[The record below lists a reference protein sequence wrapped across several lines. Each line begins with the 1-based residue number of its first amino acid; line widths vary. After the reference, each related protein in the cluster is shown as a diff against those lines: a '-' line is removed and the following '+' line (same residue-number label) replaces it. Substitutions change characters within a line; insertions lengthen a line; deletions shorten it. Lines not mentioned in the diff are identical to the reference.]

1 MVGSRRDRSRAA
13 VAICDNE
20 RLLLQRS
27 DEQRSAEQRSA
38 EQHSDEQRMT
48 SMASMRQ
55 MLDSVAMDDTSMSSA
70 RRARRRDRS
79 RAAVV
84 ICDDCDWDA
93 LYQQLLLIIRK
104 STYKF
109 LA

>member
-27 DEQRSAEQRSA
+27 DEQRSAEQHSD

-70 RRARRRDRS
+70 VVPGGVIV
-79 RAAVV
+79 AVLL
-84 ICDDCDWDA
+84 W
-93 LYQQLLLIIRK
+93 LYAM
-104 STYKF
+104 
-109 LA
+109 LAIGMHCINSCY

>member
-27 DEQRSAEQRSA
+27 AEQRSAEQHSD

-70 RRARRRDRS
+70 VVPGGVIV
-79 RAAVV
+79 AVLLWLYAMIRLGCIVSTAV
-84 ICDDCDWDA
+84 ID
-93 LYQQLLLIIRK
+93 Y
-104 STYKF
+104 
-109 LA
+109 